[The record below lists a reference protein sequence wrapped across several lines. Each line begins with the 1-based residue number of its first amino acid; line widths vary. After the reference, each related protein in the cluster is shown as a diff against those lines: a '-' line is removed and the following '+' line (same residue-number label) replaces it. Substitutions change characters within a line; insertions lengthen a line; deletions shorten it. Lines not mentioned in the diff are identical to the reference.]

1 MTHRP
6 LQRCLRATLWR
17 QARLTAAGA
26 LLATLAATALAWPV
40 SERSPASL
48 GPGYACQS
56 LAGPPLNPS
65 VDWVTDVFP
74 RLESCASCHLT
85 EFPGSRLRIVPGDP
99 ELTLVDLLDPA
110 DDLVLALRPRDS
122 VLMQRLNCDRLDQQE
137 WRMPRCF
144 LPPCNY
150 WSAVDQA
157 VVWDWIAQGARGDF
171 DGSPLGDIVFVDGI
185 EGARL

>member
-1 MTHRP
+1 MTRHSGFHG
-6 LQRCLRATLWR
+6 LQASTARRTLLLAT
-17 QARLTAAGA
+17 GA
-26 LLATLAATALAWPV
+26 LLATLATLAAAWPNAG
-40 SERSPASL
+40 RLPAGP

-56 LAGPPLNPS
+56 LAGPPLNPA
-65 VDWVTDVFP
+65 VDWATDVYP
-74 RLESCASCHLT
+74 RLEGCASCHLT
-85 EFPGSRLRIVPGDP
+85 EFPGSRIRIVPGDP

-122 VLMQRLNCDRLDQQE
+122 VLMQRLNCDRVDQQE

-150 WSAVDQA
+150 WSDLDQA